1 MIAVAHVAGAQASV
15 RADVRIAGDAP
26 IPLSAGTHR
35 LAAKGPRQM
44 LTITVVLKRTDQAGF
59 DTYLQQ
65 VYDRHS
71 PQYRHFLTQAQLAD
85 RFGPSMAEYRNLSAW
100 LASMGFR
107 VVMRSSNRLSLTV
120 RGTRA
125 QAERAFDTPIRDFR
139 VGRRAVYANVGAP
152 AVPRSF
158 GTQMQAVM
166 GLSNRVEPAAAPAD
180 EHYCQN
186 PGSLAATA
194 GNAKFL
200 QGCPNL
206 CLNNLTAQATL
217 PGILT
222 DIFWTVVGLFA
233 PPISGGVLSGAGVAG
248 GYCIGV
254 GLGSAFP
261 GFGNWVAANRG
272 AFGLLRRA
280 RPSRAHAAGPLVP
293 KIGLAEFDTYRPS
306 DVTDWVNLL
315 GIDPRVAS
323 RLSEV
328 NVNGGVASPGPGEAE
343 VLLDID
349 TVLGGAP
356 LSTYVVYDAPQSTSF
371 VQMFQAMIADHDT
384 VISNSWS
391 QCEDQTPIADARAVD
406 SILASAAASGITTIN
421 GSGDAGS
428 TCLDGTPNTVG
439 VPADSPNA
447 VAVGGTTPTFGPGLS
462 YGGESWWDDQGADPA
477 GGAGGFGVSRD
488 FDAATYQRQASGSS
502 MRSVPDLSFV
512 ASPHAGMSLCR
523 ADAGGCP
530 DGQLWGGTSMSAP
543 AVAALFADLDQRLG
557 SAVGNPNPTLYALAG
572 TSAFHSAASM
582 GTDFAHVGLG
592 SPDFNVILQHL
603 TGTSTGAV
611 SAAASQA
618 AATGQPQADGS
629 QQGLVRVDLAD
640 ANGFPVGGKQVTIT
654 PSPGSH
660 AVVSPASATTDAT
673 GGSAAFTVTDTT
685 PETVT
690 FTVSDASDAVTLAAQ
705 PAMTFVTPTAT
716 GANIVASPSTVVND
730 GNSQATITVYLENAL
745 GRPAAGKT
753 VSLSDNGAS
762 ATISPASGQAITDA
776 GGLATFT
783 ASDTVGETV
792 SFTATDVSDSDLPV
806 PGSATVNFAPAGP
819 PNCGQTL
826 PAGSG
831 GFSVSPF
838 ASGLGTDQQAIVTN
852 VGGLTFTT
860 PACDGAETPV
870 FDPSGNVYVPD
881 DIDGH
886 IYRFGPGGG
895 TAGAGTAL
903 PNTTFAPN
911 GQLDAI
917 AFGKNG
923 ELWATTNN
931 TGGDNTQPEVLQL
944 DPQTGATERV
954 VATRASGLAP
964 CPQYNVAVDPLS
976 GDVFTGDDCGGSLS
990 SGAITRVHDPGG
1002 PSPTVSTYTTEPS
1015 SVVGIAFAPDG
1026 TMYVVQCGG
1035 SPTCTEID
1043 SVSGTNGPA
1052 TPASTR
1058 ITNLPNFTVGLAVAS
1073 TDSQGH
1079 ATALEAADDLGNV
1092 YRITLTQN
1100 PAVVTTIASGGG
1112 GSRGTVELQ
1121 PVGVGPDGCLYVAR
1135 ADTVYKVSG
1144 AGCGS
1149 ASAGPQITLQES
1161 SGSPTSPT
1169 GSPVGLTASLQSVP
1183 NPAGTPVH
1191 FTVVGPNSQPRLI
1204 EADGAGQALFD
1215 YAGVF
1220 EGVDTITASASVGGR
1235 TITSAPVQV
1244 HWTAGRNT
1252 TFLSLNATQP
1262 GGIVGHPATIS
1273 AELLDITQSP
1283 PAPVAGATVALS
1295 LGSSACTAA
1304 TNAAGIVS
1312 CAVTPTTTGLL
1323 PVTATFGGDTA
1334 RTTAVATDEF
1344 DSFKAVAPQLT
1355 QFKVTPKKFR
1365 AAKRGPSLPTAKAA
1379 ATAAGKGKAKGKG
1392 KHAAPPT
1399 GTTITYVDSLPATT
1413 TLIVQRVAPGV
1424 RKGKRCV
1431 APPRRRHGKKAK
1443 RARHCVR
1450 YVAVARVVHVD
1461 RPGKVAKALP
1471 GVRQGKRC
1479 VAPPAHR
1486 RRGKPKPK
1494 RCTRVV
1500 QAPITIVFDGRVR
1513 GRKLAVGRYRVQAV
1527 AAIDGLRSR
1536 TVTARFSIVR

>member
-1 MIAVAHVAGAQASV
+1 
-15 RADVRIAGDAP
+15 
-26 IPLSAGTHR
+26 
-35 LAAKGPRQM
+35 M

-59 DTYLQQ
+59 ERYLQQ
-65 VYDRHS
+65 VYNQHS
-71 PQYRHFLTQAQLAD
+71 AGHRHFLTQAQLAN
-85 RFGPSMAEYRNLSAW
+85 RFGPSASEYRQLSAW
-100 LASMGFR
+100 LASMGLR
-107 VVMRSSNRLSLTV
+107 VVERTANRLSVTV

-125 QAERAFDTPIRDFR
+125 EAERAFDTPIRDFR
-139 VGRRAVYANVGAP
+139 VGRRAVYANVEAP
-152 AVPRSF
+152 AVPRAF
-158 GTQMQAVM
+158 GSGVQAVM
-166 GLSNRVEPAAAPAD
+166 GLSNRVEPSASPAD
-180 EHYCQN
+180 QHYCQN

-200 QGCPNL
+200 QGCANL

-222 DIFWTVVGLFA
+222 DVFWAVVGIFA

-254 GLGSAFP
+254 GLGNAFP
-261 GFGNWVAANRG
+261 GFGNWVSANRG
-272 AFGLLRRA
+272 LFGLARRA
-280 RPSRAHAAGPLVP
+280 KASRAHAAGPVVP

-306 DVTDWVNLL
+306 DVTDWINLL
-315 GIDPRVAS
+315 GIDPGVAS

-328 NVNGGVASPGPGEAE
+328 NVNGGVASPGPGESE
-343 VLLDID
+343 VLLDVD

-356 LSTYVVYDAPQSTSF
+356 LSNYVVYDAPQSTSF

-391 QCEDQTPIADARAVD
+391 QCEDQTPIADAQAID

-428 TCLDGTPNTVG
+428 RCLDGSANTVG
-439 VPADSPNA
+439 VPADSPNTL
-447 VAVGGTTPTFGPGLS
+447 AVGGTTPTFGPGLN

-477 GGAGGFGVSRD
+477 GGAGGYGVSRD
-488 FDAATYQRQASGSS
+488 FDATAYQRQVSGSS

-512 ASPHAGMSLCR
+512 ASPNAGMSLCQ

-557 SAVGNPNPTLYALAG
+557 YAIGNPNPTLYALAA
-572 TSAFHSAASM
+572 TNAFHPAPSM

-592 SPDFNVILQHL
+592 SPDFNVILEAL
-603 TGTSTGAV
+603 TGASGAPV
-611 SAAASQA
+611 SASASEA

-629 QQGLVRVDLAD
+629 QQGLVRVDLVD
-640 ANGFPVGGKQVTIT
+640 ANGFRVGGTQVTIT
-654 PSPGSH
+654 PNSGSG
-660 AVVSPASATTDAT
+660 AVVSPGSAFTDPTDGA
-673 GGSAAFTVTDTT
+673 AAFTVTDTT
-685 PETVT
+685 AQTVT
-690 FTVSDASDAVTLAAQ
+690 FTVRDVTDGVTLAAE
-705 PAMTFVTPTAT
+705 PTMTFVTPTAT

-730 GNSQATITVYLENAL
+730 GSSDATITVYLENAL
-745 GRPAAGKT
+745 GRPASGKT
-753 VSLSDNGAS
+753 VSLSDNGAN
-762 ATISPASGQAITDA
+762 AAITPASGEAVTDS

-783 ASDTVGETV
+783 ATDTANQTV
-792 SFTATDVSDSDLPV
+792 SFTAVDVTDNNLPV
-806 PGSATVNFAPAGP
+806 PGAATVNFSPAGP
-819 PNCGQTL
+819 PSCSQTL
-826 PAGSG
+826 PTGAG

-838 ASGLGTDQQAIVTN
+838 ASGLGTDQQAVVTN

-870 FDPSGNVYVPD
+870 FDSSGNVYVPD

-895 TAGAGTAL
+895 TAGSGTAL
-903 PNTTFAPN
+903 PNTTFAPG

-931 TGGDNTQPEVLQL
+931 TGGDNTQPELLQL
-944 DPQTGATERV
+944 DPGTGATERV
-954 VATRASGLAP
+954 VATHADGLAF
-964 CPQYNVAVDPLS
+964 CPQFNVAVDPLS
-976 GDVFTGDDCGGSLS
+976 GDVFTGDDCGGSLT
-990 SGAITRVHDPGG
+990 SGAITRVHNPDSS
-1002 PSPTVSTYTTEPS
+1002 SPTVSTYTTEPS

-1043 SVSGTNGPA
+1043 SVTGTNGPS
-1052 TPASTR
+1052 TPTSTR

-1079 ATALEAADDLGNV
+1079 ATALYAADDLGNV
-1092 YRITLTQN
+1092 YRINLTQN
-1100 PAVVTTIASGGG
+1100 PAVVSTIASGGG
-1112 GSRGTVELQ
+1112 GSTGTVELQ
-1121 PVGVGPDGCLYVAR
+1121 PVGVGHDGCLYVAR

-1144 AGCGS
+1144 GGCGP

-1161 SGSPTSPT
+1161 SGTSTPPT
-1169 GSPVGLTASLQSVP
+1169 GSPVGLTASLQNVP
-1183 NPAGTPVH
+1183 SPAGTPVH
-1191 FTVVGPNSQPRLI
+1191 FTIVGPNSQPKVI
-1204 EADGAGQALFD
+1204 DADGAGQAVLD

-1220 EGVDTITASASVGGR
+1220 QGVDTITASASVGGR

-1262 GGIVGHPATIS
+1262 GGIVGHAATIS
-1273 AELLDITQSP
+1273 AELLDITQNP
-1283 PAPVAGATVALS
+1283 PAPVPDVTVALS
-1295 LGSSACTAA
+1295 LGGSVCDAA
-1304 TNAAGIVS
+1304 TNASGVAS
-1312 CAVTPTTTGLL
+1312 CALAPQTTGLL
-1323 PVTATFGGDTA
+1323 PVSASYGGDTVY
-1334 RTTAVATDEF
+1334 TTAVASDEF

-1365 AAKRGPSLPTAKAA
+1365 AAKRGGGLPTAEPAA
-1379 ATAAGKGKAKGKG
+1379 AKGGKGKG
-1392 KHAAPPT
+1392 KHKTKRKPPPAT
-1399 GTTITYVDSLPATT
+1399 GTTISYVDSLPATT
-1413 TLIVQRVAPGV
+1413 TLTVQRLEPGV

-1431 APPRRRHGKKAK
+1431 APPRHRSGKKGKKGKKAK
-1443 RARHCVR
+1443 QLKHCTR

-1461 RPGKVAKALP
+1461 RPGKVATTLP

-1486 RRGKPKPK
+1486 RRGKAKPK
-1494 RCTRVV
+1494 RCTRTL
-1500 QAPITIVFDGRVR
+1500 QSPITIVFDGRVR
-1513 GRKLAVGRYRVQAV
+1513 GRKLAAGRYRVQAV
-1527 AAIDGLRSR
+1527 ATIDGLSSR
-1536 TVTARFSIVR
+1536 TVTASFAIVR